1 MTAEYAVLCLVL
13 APALIFMLVLS
24 KDVYTRQLQT
34 WTDLEVL
41 LVDDGSTDDSAG
53 ICRSFCEK
61 DSRFRLLQ
69 TENGGVSSARNL
81 GLKEASGDYIAFVDA
96 DDWLCPEMLATTD
109 IPSFN
114 LNTSFAA

>member
-1 MTAEYAVLCLVL
+1 MRAKISVIIPVYNASGLLPDCLQSI
-13 APALIFMLVLS
+13 A
-24 KDVYTRQLQT
+24 LQT

-69 TENGGVSSARNL
+69 KENGGVSSARNL

-96 DDWLCPEMLATTD
+96 DDWL
-109 IPSFN
+109 
-114 LNTSFAA
+114 